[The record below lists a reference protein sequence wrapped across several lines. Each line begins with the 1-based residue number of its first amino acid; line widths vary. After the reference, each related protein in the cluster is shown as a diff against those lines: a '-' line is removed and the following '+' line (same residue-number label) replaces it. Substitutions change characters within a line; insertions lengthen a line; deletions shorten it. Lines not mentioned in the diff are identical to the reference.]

1 LNGKRWIGKGK
12 EYDKR
17 GELIFEGDYLN
28 GRINGKGKEYNN
40 GQLKFEGDYLNG
52 KKNGK
57 GKEFDKYGNLISEG
71 EYLYNWK
78 IKGKEYTNGKLEFEG
93 EYFFEKRWNGIV
105 YDKNGK
111 VIYELIDGKGKV
123 KELYKNGKIKLEI
136 YFSTDLEIGNGKE
149 YDENGLLKFEGEYL
163 NCKKWNGKGYDT
175 KNNIAYELKDGKGYI
190 KEYYDNGKLKF
201 EGYYLNGDKNGKGK
215 EYNKYGELSFK
226 GKYVN
231 GERKG
236 KGKEYENGQLIFE
249 GEYLKGERNGKGKEY
264 NDYGEVEFEGEYLN
278 GEKI

>member
-1 LNGKRWIGKGK
+1 MIYEGEFRNGKRNGDGKEYNENKLLVFYGFYLNGKRWIGKGK

-93 EYFFEKRWNGIV
+93 EYFSK
-105 YDKNGK
+105 K
-111 VIYELIDGKGKV
+111 DGM
-123 KELYKNGKIKLEI
+123 ELYTIKM
-136 YFSTDLEIGNGKE
+136 
-149 YDENGLLKFEGEYL
+149 
-163 NCKKWNGKGYDT
+163 
-175 KNNIAYELKDGKGYI
+175 
-190 KEYYDNGKLKF
+190 
-201 EGYYLNGDKNGKGK
+201 
-215 EYNKYGELSFK
+215 
-226 GKYVN
+226 
-231 GERKG
+231 
-236 KGKEYENGQLIFE
+236 
-249 GEYLKGERNGKGKEY
+249 
-264 NDYGEVEFEGEYLN
+264 
-278 GEKI
+278 EK

>member
-1 LNGKRWIGKGK
+1 MLERIKSKNILKKIFKQIDDGKKLKILHYNKRIKNQINISLINYKLYSGRYIIYDEIGKGKEYNSHNNQLIYEGEFRNGKRNGDGKEYNENKLLVFYGFYLNGQRWIGKGK

-136 YFSTDLEIGNGKE
+136 YFSTDLKIGNGKE
-149 YDENGLLKFEGEYL
+149 YDENGLLKFEGE
-163 NCKKWNGKGYDT
+163 
-175 KNNIAYELKDGKGYI
+175 
-190 KEYYDNGKLKF
+190 
-201 EGYYLNGDKNGKGK
+201 
-215 EYNKYGELSFK
+215 
-226 GKYVN
+226 
-231 GERKG
+231 
-236 KGKEYENGQLIFE
+236 
-249 GEYLKGERNGKGKEY
+249 
-264 NDYGEVEFEGEYLN
+264 
-278 GEKI
+278 